1 MRSLRSLLLRDDHVC
16 PWWLAYTF
24 DNPLRRFLHDPAA
37 LLSPYVRE
45 GMTVADLGC
54 GMGYFSLA
62 LASLV
67 GESGTVI
74 AVDIQQEMLAITA
87 KRAERAGVAARIRPV
102 LAASDD
108 IAVRESVDFALAFW
122 MAHEVE
128 DAARFFRQVRA
139 VLKDRGVMLVAE
151 PKMHV
156 GPQRFQEVLQAARD
170 AGLRMIDAPAVRW
183 SRTTLLGKD

>member
-1 MRSLRSLLLRDDHVC
+1 LRSLLLRDDHVC
-16 PWWLAYTF
+16 PWWLAHTF

-67 GESGTVI
+67 GESGIVI

-87 KRAERAGVAARIRPV
+87 KRAERAGVAARIHPV

-128 DAARFFRQVRA
+128 DAVRFFRQVRA
-139 VLKDRGVMLVAE
+139 VLKDQGMMLVAE

-156 GPQRFQEVLQAARD
+156 GPQRFQEVQQAARD
-170 AGLRMIDAPAVRW
+170 AGLRMIDAPPVRW
-183 SRTTLLGKD
+183 SRTMLLAKD

>member
-1 MRSLRSLLLRDDHVC
+1 MRSLRNLLLRGDHVC

-67 GESGTVI
+67 GESGAVI
-74 AVDIQQEMLAITA
+74 VVDIQQEMLTITA
-87 KRAERAGVAARIRPV
+87 GRAARAGVAQRIRPV

-108 IAVRESVDFALAFW
+108 IAVPDPVDFVLAFW
-122 MAHEVE
+122 MAHEVK
-128 DAARFFRQVRA
+128 DAARFFRQIRA
-139 VLKDRGVMLVAE
+139 VLKDRGMMLVAE
-151 PKMHV
+151 PKVHV
-156 GPQRFQEVLQAARD
+156 GPQRFQEVLQAARA
-170 AGLRMIDAPAVRW
+170 AGFRKIDEPRVGW
-183 SRTTLLGKD
+183 SRTMLLDKD